1 MFKTPVFIDFEASS
15 LAEDSW
21 PIEVGLAWLDGRKII
36 THSSL
41 IRPRPDW
48 SPNAWHEDSAKIH
61 KIPLVDLNDAP
72 VTEEVAGWLY
82 KLIAGRPIISDA
94 PSFDER
100 WLRMLAG
107 EQSWC
112 KIHSLDEAL
121 TWAFS
126 SQGKIEPGKLGLA
139 YRIMASQDTLHRA
152 GPDAAAHAQLWRKL
166 M

>member
-41 IRPRPDW
+41 IRPQPDW
-48 SPNAWHEDSAKIH
+48 SLGAWHEDIAKIH

-94 PSFDER
+94 PSFDEK
-100 WLRMLAG
+100 WLRKSRGTELV
-107 EQSWC
+107 QNP
-112 KIHSLDEAL
+112 
-121 TWAFS
+121 F
-126 SQGKIEPGKLGLA
+126 P
-139 YRIMASQDTLHRA
+139 R
-152 GPDAAAHAQLWRKL
+152 
-166 M
+166 